1 MILDYK
7 RFVESV
13 IVRDKGQEIFD
24 YKYMIQN
31 AWREVVREAMDFYN
45 IHFDLENDSSTGTK
59 KTIYVPK
66 NLRKDQPIKYEF
78 NVECFR
84 AGGDWEMPV
93 LYFRVEFTHDYGVI
107 RYYKNRPV
115 EHVFDIQ
122 NRNIEKNKHLS
133 EMSHKYVL
141 IPDVENGNFLV
152 KDDKVGYRAYTDE
165 DLKREGLD
173 SKDVKPDEKKAWKW
187 IEELLIKLVDER
199 HEMLDDDKRELPSPD
214 APKDVQ
220 LQVQPQSQPN
230 IVQNNPNGVEKPVQN
245 IDPVEPKLPEGPAQL
260 ISQ

>member
-13 IVRDKGQEIFD
+13 IVRDKDQEVFD
-24 YKYMIQN
+24 YKYMIEN

-93 LYFRVEFTHDYGVI
+93 LYFRLEITHDYGVI
-107 RYYKNRPV
+107 RFPSPKI
-115 EHVFDIQ
+115 EHVFDVEERPIK
-122 NRNIEKNKHLS
+122 NR
-133 EMSHKYVL
+133 EMNHKYVL
-141 IPDVENGNFLV
+141 IPDIENGNFLV
-152 KDDKVGYRAYTDE
+152 SNDKGGYRAYTDE
-165 DLKREGLD
+165 DLKKEGLQ

-187 IEELLIKLVDER
+187 IENLLIKLVDER
-199 HEMLDDDKRELPSPD
+199 HKMLDDDNRKEKLSD
-214 APKDVQ
+214 APE
-220 LQVQPQSQPN
+220 PQQSIQNNPN
-230 IVQNNPNGVEKPVQN
+230 GVPQIVQNNPNGVEKPVQN
-245 IDPVEPKLPEGPAQL
+245 IDPVEPILPDGQVQL